1 MAGKGGISGLGIAT
15 LAGGS
20 ILLWSAIKGRS
31 WSAVLRELIAGNQPS
46 TATQENPISVAAPA
60 SSTANPGLTG
70 PIQNTP
76 AGLAKGA
83 SQIQNKSSVRLQA
96 AAYGWAG
103 GSNWNSLD
111 QIISHES
118 SWSNTADNPSSHAYG
133 LFQALPYTKMPKAAW
148 PPSAGGSADPVVQAK
163 WGLAYIKQRYHT
175 PDQAWAFWQINH
187 WY

>member
-1 MAGKGGISGLGIAT
+1 MAGKNGISGLGIAT

-20 ILLWSAIKGRS
+20 ILLWSALKGRS
-31 WSAVLRELIAGNQPS
+31 WSAVLKELITGQQPS

-76 AGLAKGA
+76 AGLGKSA
-83 SQIQNKSSVRLQA
+83 SVIQNKSTVRLQA
-96 AAYGWAG
+96 AAYGWAS

-111 QIISHES
+111 QIITHES
-118 SWSNTADNPSSHAYG
+118 SWNNKALNPSGAYG
-133 LFQALPYTKMPKAAW
+133 LFQALPHTKMPKAAW
-148 PPSAGGSADPVVQAK
+148 PESEGGSSDPVVQAK

-175 PDQAWAFWQINH
+175 PDEAWAWWQTHN